1 MRYKG
6 LAGIVVLLVIVG
18 IILTGCGKK
27 NQEDQETVAEAPM
40 TVSATQVIKGTI
52 QEITDLT
59 GTVTARQTVAVV
71 SKAMGRVSAVDM
83 QVGQRVNKGDTL
95 LRLDAEELT
104 LQLQQAEA
112 GLAGQQAQ
120 LASLKRGVAE
130 EDLLLLKA
138 SYDNAQLGYN
148 RIKSLFEAG
157 ATTQQQLEEVQLRL
171 LEAQTRYQ
179 KAVKG
184 ATAEELAA
192 MEAAVAASQASV
204 ELMRTQLNNTVIKAP
219 ISGVI
224 AASNAQLGEL
234 VTQGAMVATIVN
246 IDTVEVEVNVSE
258 RIINQIKPGDKV
270 QVTIGAVSS
279 EALTG
284 EILTVSPA
292 ANPQTRQFGVK
303 ISLDNREGLLR
314 PGMFAQIHLVT
325 NQAAD
330 AIKIPKEA
338 VVAADGNRYVFV
350 VNGDRAEKK
359 SVQLGLENHQLIQIT
374 SGLNYEDQ
382 VVIKGQHRLEDGQ
395 LVLVEN
401 GGGI

>member
-6 LAGIVVLLVIVG
+6 IAGIVVVLVILG
-18 IILTGCGKK
+18 IVLTGCGKK

-83 QVGQRVNKGDTL
+83 QVGQRVSKGDTL
-95 LRLDAEELT
+95 LRLDAEELS

-120 LASLKRGVAE
+120 LASLKRGAAE

-246 IDTVEVEVNVSE
+246 IDTVEVDVNVSE
-258 RIINQIKPGDKV
+258 RIINQIKPGDEV
-270 QVTIGAVSS
+270 QVTIGAVSN